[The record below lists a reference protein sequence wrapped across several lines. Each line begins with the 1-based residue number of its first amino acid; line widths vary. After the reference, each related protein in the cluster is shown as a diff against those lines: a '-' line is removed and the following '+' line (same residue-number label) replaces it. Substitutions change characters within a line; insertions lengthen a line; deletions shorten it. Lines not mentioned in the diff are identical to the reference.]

1 MNARFTSVSSARKM
15 PTSAAASHCSKS
27 KPSNME
33 TNELKNKILL
43 SFRGDV
49 K

>member
-1 MNARFTSVSSARKM
+1 MNARFTSLSSARKM

-33 TNELKNKILL
+33 TNELKKTRFYIRL
-43 SFRGDV
+43 GGM
-49 K
+49 